1 MIASAKNN
9 ADENENTVRQT
20 SAPIVLI
27 GGAVRV
33 MSSHLFHCRSRRHA
47 VDAMSV
53 LDGGN

>member
-9 ADENENTVRQT
+9 LGKNENTVRADER
-20 SAPIVLI
+20 SDCPDWW
-27 GGAVRV
+27 RRE
-33 MSSHLFHCRSRRHA
+33 SHIALFRRDSPRHA